1 MIDIYMI
8 RDESID
14 KSLIGLS
21 FRASESLTTY
31 LQIGFTFESAKKIQ
45 VYFLAFLNSVN

>member
-31 LQIGFTFESAKKIQ
+31 LQIGFTSAKKIQ
-45 VYFLAFLNSVN
+45 VYFLAFLNSVG

>member
-8 RDESID
+8 QDESID

-21 FRASESLTTY
+21 FRRASESLTTY
-31 LQIGFTFESAKKIQ
+31 LQIGFTSAKKIQ
-45 VYFLAFLNSVN
+45 VYFLAFLNSVG